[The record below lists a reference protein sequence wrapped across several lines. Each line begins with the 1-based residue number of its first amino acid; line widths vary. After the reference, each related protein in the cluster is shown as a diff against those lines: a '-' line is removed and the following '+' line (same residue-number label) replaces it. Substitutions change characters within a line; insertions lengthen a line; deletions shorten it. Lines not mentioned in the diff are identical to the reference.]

1 MPTLK
6 ILANGAWVSIGG
18 AAGPQ
23 GAQGPQGVDAAVPG
37 PQGAQGAQGPQG
49 AQGKPGPQG
58 KPGAQGPQGAQGAQ
72 GPQGAQGA
80 QGVQG
85 AQGAQGA
92 QGGQGAQGPQ
102 GTASVGEHTHG
113 LTYTDTY
120 TGYCTGWS
128 SAAMV
133 GKGGA
138 TSFRVA
144 SDSSGTG
151 DAYDTAWV
159 TGNPHRHTY
168 SKTNTPTGGV
178 S

>member
-23 GAQGPQGVDAAVPG
+23 GAQGPPGNDATVPG
-37 PQGAQGAQGPQG
+37 PKGDTGDTGPQGDAIPGPKGAKGAKGKTTTGPKGAQGPQG
-49 AQGKPGPQG
+49 AKG
-58 KPGAQGPQGAQGAQ
+58 
-72 GPQGAQGA
+72 
-80 QGVQG
+80 
-85 AQGAQGA
+85 
-92 QGGQGAQGPQ
+92 
-102 GTASVGEHTHG
+102 VGEHTHG
-113 LTYTDTY
+113 LTYTNTY
-120 TGYCTGWS
+120 TGYCTGWNT
-128 SAAMV
+128 ADIV

-151 DAYDTAWV
+151 DTYDTAWV
-159 TGNPHRHTY
+159 TGKPHRHTY
-168 SKTNTPTGGV
+168 SKTNNPTGGV